1 MSSVAARPEP
11 VQRLRAGSLA
21 TVLTILGLIAL
32 SVISL
37 LLRTQALRAGFWIDE
52 GLSVGIAT
60 RDFWDIPGVLRMDG
74 SPPLY
79 YMLLH
84 LWMAVVGNGEGATH
98 GLSVAFTVAMVP
110 IAWWAARGL
119 AGNRAAWMAA
129 VLAAFHPFLTFYA
142 QETRMYALAAL
153 LALLFAGCFARAYAL
168 DDRRYVAPVAI
179 TGALLLYTHNW
190 SIFLLTGSVVAVAA
204 LWFRAPDRRAF
215 TRDAAVGYGG
225 MALLFLPWVPT
236 LLYQAANTGAPW
248 ARKPGTE
255 QLLEGAFTALGSG
268 GGGGGGG
275 PLLLIVAG
283 AGVAAMLGRP
293 LAGVAPAMPPDEKT
307 HRARVALG
315 LAVMLAAGLLVAWL
329 ASQISPA
336 WTNRYLAVFVGPV
349 VLLGGIGLAQT
360 RALGIAALAVLVFLW
375 ADPRTVA
382 LTTKS
387 NARDVTASIEYRPV
401 NTGDLVISTHPEQV
415 AVLHYYLGDRFR
427 YATSLG
433 AQDDPRYLD
442 WTDVTDRLLNTPPTP
457 TARRLVDKLQP
468 GQAVILVLPILRSYR
483 WNAPW
488 TRLVKRR
495 SIEWERALN
504 ADTRLRRVESFPRF
518 GLRPPPRGVRAV
530 LYRVRPTSRSTSTPA
545 S

>member
-21 TVLTILGLIAL
+21 TVLTIVGLIAL
-32 SVISL
+32 VVVSL

-60 RDFWDIPGVLRMDG
+60 RDFWDIPGVLRLDG

-84 LWMAVVGNGEGATH
+84 LWMAVAGNGEGATH
-98 GLSVAFTVAMVP
+98 GLSVVFVIAMVP
-110 IAWWAARGL
+110 AAWWAARGL
-119 AGNRAAWMAA
+119 AGTRAAWMAA
-129 VLAAFHPFLTFYA
+129 VVAAFHPFLTFYA

-153 LALLFAGCFARAYAL
+153 LALLFAACWARAYAL
-168 DDRRYVAPVAI
+168 GDRRYLIPTVL

-190 SIFLLTGSVVAVAA
+190 SIFLLAGSVAAA
-204 LWFRAPDRRAF
+204 LALWWRAPQRGAF
-215 TRDAAVGYGG
+215 ARDVALAYGG
-225 MALLFLPWVPT
+225 IGLLYLAWVPT
-236 LLYQAANTGAPW
+236 LLYQAAHTGAPW
-248 ARKPGTE
+248 ALRPSPT
-255 QLLEGAFTALGSG
+255 QLVEGMFTAM
-268 GGGGGGG
+268 GGGGGG

-283 AGVAAMLGRP
+283 AGIASLLGRP
-293 LAGVAPAMPPDEKT
+293 RAGAAAPAAEDT
-307 HRARVALG
+307 GQRARAALG
-315 LAVMLAAGLLVAWL
+315 LTVMLLGGLLIAWL

-349 VLLGGIGLAQT
+349 VLLGGIGLASA

-375 ADPRTVA
+375 ADSRVVA
-382 LTTKS
+382 LESKS
-387 NARDVTASIEYRPV
+387 NVREVAASIEYRPV

-442 WTDVTDRLLNTPPTP
+442 WTDATDRLLLTPPTP
-457 TARRLVDKLQP
+457 TARELVDRMQP

-504 ADTRLRRVESFPRF
+504 ADARLRRVESFPRF

-530 LYRVRPTSRSTSTPA
+530 LYRVRPTSRSISTP
-545 S
+545 SG

>member
-84 LWMAVVGNGEGATH
+84 LWMAVVGNGEGETH
-98 GLSVAFTVAMVP
+98 GLSVVFAVGMVP
-110 IAWWAARGL
+110 VAWWAARGL

-168 DDRRYVAPVAI
+168 EDRRYIAPVAI

-190 SIFLLTGSVVAVAA
+190 SIFLLAGSVAA
-204 LWFRAPDRRAF
+204 LAALWWGAPDRRAF
-215 TRDAAVGYGG
+215 ARDAALGYGG
-225 MALLFLPWVPT
+225 IGLLFLPWVPT
-236 LLYQAANTGAPW
+236 LLYQAAHTGAPW

-293 LAGVAPAMPPDEKT
+293 LAGGGAGHARGREDTPRPGGP
-307 HRARVALG
+307 RARRPARG
-315 LAVMLAAGLLVAWL
+315 GTPRRLAGVPDLPGVDEPLSRGVRRPRGAAGRDR
-329 ASQISPA
+329 P
-336 WTNRYLAVFVGPV
+336 G
-349 VLLGGIGLAQT
+349 
-360 RALGIAALAVLVFLW
+360 
-375 ADPRTVA
+375 ADPR
-382 LTTKS
+382 
-387 NARDVTASIEYRPV
+387 ARHR
-401 NTGDLVISTHPEQV
+401 G
-415 AVLHYYLGDRFR
+415 
-427 YATSLG
+427 
-433 AQDDPRYLD
+433 
-442 WTDVTDRLLNTPPTP
+442 
-457 TARRLVDKLQP
+457 ARRPRLPVGRSADDRADVEEQRP
-468 GQAVILVLPILRSYR
+468 G
-483 WNAPW
+483 
-488 TRLVKRR
+488 RR
-495 SIEWERALN
+495 GEH
-504 ADTRLRRVESFPRF
+504 RV
-518 GLRPPPRGVRAV
+518 PPREHR
-530 LYRVRPTSRSTSTPA
+530 RPRDLHSP
-545 S
+545 

>member
-21 TVLTILGLIAL
+21 TVLTVVGLIAL
-32 SVISL
+32 CAVSL

-52 GLSVGIAT
+52 GLSVGIANHALL
-60 RDFWDIPGVLRMDG
+60 DIPGILRMDG

-79 YMLLH
+79 YLLLH
-84 LWMAVVGNGEGATH
+84 GWIALAGDGEGATH
-98 GLSVAFTVAMVP
+98 GLSVAFAVVTVPV
-110 IAWWAARGL
+110 AWWAARGL
-119 AGNRAAWMAA
+119 AGARAAWMAA

-153 LALLFAGCFARAYAL
+153 LALLFAGCWARAYAL
-168 DDRRYVAPVAI
+168 EDRRYLVPTALS
-179 TGALLLYTHNW
+179 GAALLYTHNW
-190 SIFLLTGSVVAVAA
+190 AIFLLVGSVVGLAA
-204 LWFRAPDRRAF
+204 LWWGAPRR
-215 TRDAAVGYGG
+215 RDLVRDTALGYGG
-225 MALLFLPWVPT
+225 IALLYLAWVPT
-236 LLYQAANTGAPW
+236 LLFQAAHTGAPW
-248 ARKPGTE
+248 ATKPDVE
-255 QLLEGAFTALGSG
+255 DLIAAMFTAMGS
-268 GGGGGGG
+268 GGGG

-283 AGVAAMLGRP
+283 AGVAALLGRP
-293 LAGVAPAMPPDEKT
+293 LAGVATPLAEDEAR

-315 LAVMLAAGLLVAWL
+315 LTVMLGGGLLAAWL
-329 ASQISPA
+329 ASQASPA

-382 LTTKS
+382 LETKS
-387 NARDVTASIEYRPV
+387 NAREVAASIEYRPV
-401 NTGDLVISTHPEQV
+401 TTGDLVISTHPEQI
-415 AVLHYYLGDRFR
+415 ALLHYYLGDRFR

-433 AQDDPRYLD
+433 AQDDPRFLD
-442 WTDVTDRLLNTPPTP
+442 WTDATERLRDTQP
-457 TARRLVDKLQP
+457 TATARALVDRMQP
-468 GQAVILVLPILRSYR
+468 GQAVILVQPILRSYA

-495 SIEWERALN
+495 SIQWERALN
-504 ADTRLRRVESFPRF
+504 ADARLRRVESFPRF

-530 LYRVRPTSRSTSTPA
+530 LYRVRPTSRSISTP
-545 S
+545 SS

>member
-11 VQRLRAGSLA
+11 VQRLRAGSL
-21 TVLTILGLIAL
+21 TVVLTALGLIAL
-32 SVISL
+32 TVISL
-37 LLRTQALRAGFWIDE
+37 VLRTRALRAGFWIDE
-52 GLSVGIAT
+52 GLSVGLAT
-60 RDFWDIPGVLRMDG
+60 RDLFDIPGVLRVDG

-84 LWMAVVGNGEGATH
+84 VWMAAVGSGEGATH
-98 GLSVAFTVAMVP
+98 GLSVGFAVLCVP
-110 IAWWAARGL
+110 AAWWGARGL
-119 AGNRAAWMAA
+119 AGTRAAWMAA

-153 LALLFAGCFARAYAL
+153 LALLFASCWARAFAIG
-168 DDRRYVAPVAI
+168 DRRHLIPTALA
-179 TGALLLYTHNW
+179 GAALLYTHNW
-190 SIFLLTGSVVAVAA
+190 AIFLLAGSVVGIGA
-204 LWFRAPDRRAF
+204 LWWGATARRALI
-215 TRDAAVGYGG
+215 RDAALAYGG
-225 MALLFLPWVPT
+225 IGLLYLAWVPT
-236 LLYQAANTGAPW
+236 LLFQAAHTGAPW
-248 ARKPGTE
+248 ALKPGTE
-255 QLLEGAFTALGSG
+255 QLLAGAFTAM
-268 GGGGGGG
+268 GGGGGG

-283 AGVAAMLGRP
+283 AGVAALLGRP
-293 LAGVAPAMPPDEKT
+293 LSGVAPAMTSGEAE
-307 HRARVALG
+307 RRSRVALG
-315 LAVMLAAGLLVAWL
+315 LVALLAGGLLAAWL

-349 VLLGGIGLAQT
+349 VLLGGIGLAHA

-382 LTTKS
+382 LNSKS
-387 NARDVTASIEYRPV
+387 NVRDVAASIEYRPV
-401 NTGDLVISTHPEQV
+401 TTGDLVISTHPEQI

-442 WTDVTDRLLNTPPTP
+442 WTDVTDRLLLTPPTP
-457 TARRLVDKLQP
+457 TARELVDRMQP
-468 GQAVILVLPILRSYR
+468 GQAVILVQPILRSYR

-504 ADTRLRRVESFPRF
+504 ADPRLRRVESFPRF

-530 LYRVRPTSRSTSTPA
+530 LYRVRPAPRAT
-545 S
+545 